1 MVERDGR
8 SRGELL
14 GEAGE
19 AGTNTGAWVCA
30 EPPEPISTTAARTR
44 TIESTFERATR
55 DDSVGSRTVA
65 NGYELGEI

>member
-8 SRGELL
+8 SQGELL

-30 EPPEPISTTAARTR
+30 EPPIPISTTAARTR
-44 TIESTFERATR
+44 MLESTFERATR

-65 NGYELGEI
+65 NG